1 MAKTIITSRDDRG
14 KVVFHSEEPR
24 IMTQAEIKKECVKWH
39 VDPTKI
45 EVIYKD

>member
-1 MAKTIITSRDDRG
+1 MAKTIITSKDDRG

-24 IMTQAEIKKECVKWH
+24 KMTRSEIETECRKWH
-39 VDPTKI
+39 VNPNKI